1 MAKAKPAKKPA
12 AAPKKN
18 FAAALLPKP
27 KKGEK
32 TYTKSKLIAHLAA
45 AVSQKGLGDVSKK
58 QAAVFVE
65 EFTNVLKSFAP
76 VGAPIPGLGK
86 MIVKEIPAKPARTIM
101 SFGKEI
107 QVKAK
112 PKSQKVVF
120 RFNKETKDFFKKGA

>member
-1 MAKAKPAKKPA
+1 MAKAKPAKKSA
-12 AAPKKN
+12 AKKGGV
-18 FAAALLPKP
+18 ALLSKP
-27 KKGEK
+27 KRGEK
-32 TYTKSKLIAHLAA
+32 TYTKSKLIAHLAG
-45 AVSQKGLGDVSKK
+45 AVSSKGVGDVSKK
-58 QAAVFVE
+58 QAAAFLE
-65 EFTNVLKSFAP
+65 EFTNVLKTFAP

-120 RFNKETKDFFKKGA
+120 RFNKETKDFFRKGA

>member
-12 AAPKKN
+12 AKKS
-18 FAAALLPKP
+18 FANAMLSKP
-27 KKGEK
+27 KRGDK

-45 AVSQKGLGDVSKK
+45 AVSSKGVGDVSKK
-58 QAAVFVE
+58 QAAAFVE

-86 MIVKEIPAKPARTIM
+86 MVVKEIPAKPARTIM

-107 QVKAK
+107 SVKAK

-120 RFNKETKDFFKKGA
+120 RFNKETKDYFKKGA